1 MDLFSFLAT
10 VILITSIV
18 SLVMAF
24 AAYIAYKIRDIRRPR
39 KNARLNTSE
48 RSELIFLSP
57 VNTESLVSDWM
68 QREREPHL
76 NPADQPKAT

>member
-24 AAYIAYKIRDIRRPR
+24 AAYIAYKIRDIRKPR
-39 KNARLNTSE
+39 KNVTLNTAGKN
-48 RSELIFLSP
+48 ELVFLSP
-57 VNTESLVSDWM
+57 VNTESLVSEWM
-68 QREREPHL
+68 QRGREPHL
-76 NPADQPKAT
+76 KSTEKPEAT